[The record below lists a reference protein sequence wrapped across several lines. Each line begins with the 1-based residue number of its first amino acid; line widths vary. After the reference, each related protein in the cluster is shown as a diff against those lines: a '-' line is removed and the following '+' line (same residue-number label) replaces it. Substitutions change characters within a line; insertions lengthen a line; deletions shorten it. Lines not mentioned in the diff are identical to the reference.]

1 MNVTLVS
8 TTVPLANPGDSLIQ
22 QVADLARVS
31 VAPEHQRK
39 SPEKLVRYLIDHK
52 HWSPFEMVNVCMEI
66 RAPRDISRQILR
78 HRSFSF
84 QELSQRY
91 SDPLEILTMEPR
103 EPRKQHPTNRQLSVP
118 LDASDHWLFDEWMD
132 DLSYI
137 MAYTRNTYGDFK
149 NQGIAKEV
157 LRVMLPEG
165 LTMSRMY
172 VNGTLR
178 SWMHYCDV
186 RTGEDTQKEHR
197 EIAKECKVI
206 LDSLL
211 GFDYNNTKAT
221 KEEDKE

>member
-39 SPEKLVRYLIDHK
+39 SPEKLVKYLIDHK

-84 QELSQRY
+84 QEFSQRY
-91 SDPLEILTMEPR
+91 SDPLEILTMVTR
-103 EPRKQHPTNRQLSVP
+103 EPRKQHPTNRQLSLP
-118 LDASDHWLFDEWMD
+118 LDPADRWLSGSWD
-132 DLSYI
+132 DTLENITTYI
-137 MAYTRNTYGDFK
+137 TLNYDFFK
-149 NQGIAKEV
+149 TSGIAKEV

-197 EIAKECKVI
+197 EIAKECKII